1 MTVDTPTPY
10 TLAELNDQLDGEMGR
25 LDNQS
30 SLGPLQKLKGRLAAV
45 QSDPRYGF
53 MFPSE
58 IFLVGDLAAILG
70 QLFRVPADGRPIC
83 RLDFSEISSEILN
96 VVAVV
101 GRLAFSLAVSIGQ
114 KTPLLLICE
123 EAHRY
128 APQNAA
134 LGFEPAKRSLARI
147 AKEAGPAR
155 TSASSRRARII
166 RVDQKAWPRCR
177 PDRHRLRLAQRR
189 GRQHQV
195 DRVQRHRLGR
205 DEQHRAE
212 LLRAGQHG
220 TEARLDEARAQ
231 HAAAD
236 RRDPRRAG
244 RHRRPAQELGQ
255 VGGPDDQVGTLNYTT
270 ADDIV
275 RAAGLVRKGQVISL
289 ALNYDK
295 DGPQGG
301 KTKFPPVGRFNPAHT
316 MLRSGSDAYSGTL
329 DKRGIRSAD
338 DMVLF
343 PLQAGTHWDGLGHI
357 FFDNHM
363 WNDDTGSGS
372 HPTSDVFAAGG
383 KRRHHRRR
391 GWHRGPDNVVS
402 AELDHARIRWSAEDM
417 TENRPACRAGIPRDR
432 VDAFVAEA
440 MVS

>member
-58 IFLVGDLAAILG
+58 IFLIGDLAAILG

-83 RLDFSEISSEILN
+83 RLDFSEISSKILN

-128 APQNAA
+128 APQDAA

-177 PDRHRLRLAQRR
+177 PGSPPPPPRSTTRSPAP
-189 GRQHQV
+189 GRP
-195 DRVQRHRLGR
+195 G
-205 DEQHRAE
+205 
-212 LLRAGQHG
+212 
-220 TEARLDEARAQ
+220 
-231 HAAAD
+231 AAAS
-236 RRDPRRAG
+236 PG
-244 RHRRPAQELGQ
+244 EG
-255 VGGPDDQVGTLNYTT
+255 
-270 ADDIV
+270 
-275 RAAGLVRKGQVISL
+275 
-289 ALNYDK
+289 
-295 DGPQGG
+295 
-301 KTKFPPVGRFNPAHT
+301 
-316 MLRSGSDAYSGTL
+316 
-329 DKRGIRSAD
+329 
-338 DMVLF
+338 
-343 PLQAGTHWDGLGHI
+343 
-357 FFDNHM
+357 
-363 WNDDTGSGS
+363 
-372 HPTSDVFAAGG
+372 
-383 KRRHHRRR
+383 
-391 GWHRGPDNVVS
+391 
-402 AELDHARIRWSAEDM
+402 
-417 TENRPACRAGIPRDR
+417 
-432 VDAFVAEA
+432 
-440 MVS
+440 